1 MTGKAPL
8 PEALR
13 SACVLPLERRLISGC
28 LASGDELDR
37 RFDRACTGSLAAL
50 RPDER
55 RGGLA
60 GVTGHVGE
68 SVAEAV
74 LVGHGW
80 SPVWHF
86 TGPGRHGVDLL
97 LLGPGAEHLIAVE
110 VKATLRPRYWP
121 RVPRHVDM
129 PAWLDKLDNP
139 GMAEWDVTSE
149 DVYGAVVLV
158 SFHHSAFKAALTADF
173 EGWLPVTDP
182 RQLDDLEWATRR
194 PASAASPRGA
204 PAGPSRRRGPA

>member
-1 MTGKAPL
+1 VTGKASL

-13 SACVLPLERRLISGC
+13 SARALPLERDLISG
-28 LASGDELDR
+28 LTLEDELGR
-37 RFDRACTGSLAAL
+37 RFARACVGSLAAL

-68 SVAEAV
+68 SVVEIV
-74 LVGHGW
+74 LDAHGW

-86 TGPGRHGVDLL
+86 EGPGRHGVDLL
-97 LLGPGAEHLIAVE
+97 LLGPGAERLFAVE

-121 RVPRHVDM
+121 RVPRRLDM
-129 PAWLDKLDNP
+129 PVWLDKADNP
-139 GMAEWDVTSE
+139 GMEDWGVLSDDVF
-149 DVYGAVVLV
+149 GAVVLV
-158 SFHHSAFKAALTADF
+158 NFHDRAFKAALTADF
-173 EGWLPVTDP
+173 ASWLGVMEP

-194 PASAASPRGA
+194 PASVASPRGA

>member
-1 MTGKAPL
+1 MPSHGVTGKPLL

-13 SACVLPLERRLISGC
+13 SARVLPLERDLISGC
-28 LASGDELDR
+28 LALDDELDR

-50 RPDER
+50 RPEER

-68 SVAEAV
+68 SIVEVV
-74 LVGHGW
+74 LAGHGW

-97 LLGPGAEHLIAVE
+97 LLGPGAERLVAVE
-110 VKATLRPRYWP
+110 VKATLRPRHWP

-129 PAWLDKLDNP
+129 PIWLDKLDNP
-139 GMAEWDVTSE
+139 GMAEWVVTSE
-149 DVYGAVVLV
+149 DVYGAVALV
-158 SFHHSAFKAALTADF
+158 SFQELGYKVALTSDF
-173 EGWLPVTDP
+173 EGWLPVTDS
-182 RQLDDLEWATRR
+182 RQLDDLEWAM
-194 PASAASPRGA
+194 PR
-204 PAGPSRRRGPA
+204 

>member
-1 MTGKAPL
+1 VTGKALL

-13 SACVLPLERRLISGC
+13 SARALPLERDLISR
-28 LASGDELDR
+28 LTLDDELGR
-37 RFDRACTGSLAAL
+37 RFALACIGSLAAL
-50 RPDER
+50 RPEER

-68 SVAEAV
+68 SIVEIVLAE
-74 LVGHGW
+74 HGW

-86 TGPGRHGVDLL
+86 EGPGRHGVDLL
-97 LLGPGAEHLIAVE
+97 LLGPGAEGLFAVE

-121 RVPRHVDM
+121 RVPRRLDM
-129 PAWLDKLDNP
+129 PVWLDKADKP
-139 GMAEWDVTSE
+139 GMEDWEITSE
-149 DVYGAVVLV
+149 DVCGAVVLV
-158 SFHHSAFKAALTADF
+158 NFHDWAFKAALTADF
-173 EGWLPVTDP
+173 ESWLPVTDP
-182 RQLDDLEWATRR
+182 RQLDDLEWATQP